1 MNVSFMYQSKKITA
15 AILGISILTGS
26 IVWASAVD
34 AAIHLNVIQNGHKIK
49 FPDTQPYI
57 DENSRTMVPVRF
69 ISEQLGADVKWHEE
83 NLRVDIALDG
93 KNIGLQIGSP
103 IATVNN
109 QKIELDTQVVMKN
122 GRTCVPLRFV
132 SEALGRNVRWDN
144 EAYAVIIT
152 DKDFEQSGVKVD
164 AWGRAIRTTN
174 LPSNAADWPY
184 ILEDI
189 PNEMYEMEYR
199 ENTYLGDTFNANEA
213 SKSSYYIRRYMDKWA
228 DKIKNYYNIILNVDY
243 REIDDPEAWANQLRP
258 YLTTGEDSLAPP
270 EFVKYAKWVKEHRI
284 RVEGWADP
292 EPSMTYVLSGL
303 SPSEAE
309 EFTMRTYV
317 RFRIIKSDTNEKVIQ
332 DSFSNLNHPKLDIDV
347 WYSGYVDMELGT
359 SYMNIPS
366 LGLIAWPYF
375 AVDSGDNMF
384 SMPGNIRK
392 ENDN

>member
-15 AILGISILTGS
+15 AILGISILAGS
-26 IVWASAVD
+26 IVWASAAD
-34 AAIHLNVIQNGHKIK
+34 AAIHLNVIQNGHKIS

-184 ILEDI
+184 ILEDV
-189 PNEMYEMEYR
+189 PNGMYEMEYR
-199 ENTYLGDTFNANEA
+199 TNIFDHIDKSFKA
-213 SKSSYYIRRYMDKWA
+213 SELFKSPKASRKHLDKWA
-228 DKIKNYYNIILNVDY
+228 ENIKHYYDFILNTDY
-243 REIDDPEAWANQLRP
+243 REIEDSETWANQVRP
-258 YLTTGEDSLAPP
+258 YLSTGDFNLVPP
-270 EFVKYAKWVKEHRI
+270 EYVDYGLWAKDQQI
-284 RVEGWADP
+284 RVEGYVDP
-292 EPSMTYVLSGL
+292 EPSMTYILRGSSYDADPLVVV
-303 SPSEAE
+303 
-309 EFTMRTYV
+309 MR
-317 RFRIIKSDTNEKVIQ
+317 
-332 DSFSNLNHPKLDIDV
+332 
-347 WYSGYVDMELGT
+347 
-359 SYMNIPS
+359 
-366 LGLIAWPYF
+366 
-375 AVDSGDNMF
+375 
-384 SMPGNIRK
+384 
-392 ENDN
+392 

>member
-1 MNVSFMYQSKKITA
+1 MNVCNAKKITA
-15 AILGISILTGS
+15 AILGISILAGS
-26 IVWASAVD
+26 IVWASAAD

-109 QKIELDTQVVMKN
+109 QKIELDTQVVMKD

-184 ILEDI
+184 ILEDV
-189 PNEMYEMEYR
+189 PNRMYEMELR
-199 ENTYLGDTFNANEA
+199 ENTYLLGTFNAKETF
-213 SKSSYYIRRYMDKWA
+213 KSPDYNRENLDKWA
-228 DKIKNYYNIILNVDY
+228 DRIKNYYNIILNVDY
-243 REIDDPEAWANQLRP
+243 REIDDPETWANQVRP
-258 YLTTGEDSLAPP
+258 YLSTGDFNRVPP
-270 EFVKYAKWVKEHRI
+270 EFIKYAQWAKDSRI

-303 SPSEAE
+303 SPSDPE
-309 EFTMRTYV
+309 ELTMRTYV
-317 RFRIIKSDTNEKVIQ
+317 RFRIIQSDTNEKVIQ
-332 DSFSNLNHPKLDIDV
+332 DSFSNINQPELDIGV

-359 SYMNIPS
+359 SYVHIPS
-366 LGLIAWPYF
+366 IGYKAWPYF
-375 AVDSGDNMF
+375 AVGAGDNMF
-384 SMPGNIRK
+384 FMPGNIRK